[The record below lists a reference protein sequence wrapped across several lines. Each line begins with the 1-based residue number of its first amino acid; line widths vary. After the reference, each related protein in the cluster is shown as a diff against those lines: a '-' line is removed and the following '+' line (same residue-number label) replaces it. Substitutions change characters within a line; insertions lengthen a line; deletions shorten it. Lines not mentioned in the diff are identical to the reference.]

1 MNIDMSKIDYEKLKL
16 LALDYGLKIVAALA
30 VLVGGLFII
39 GVIKNSLDGIMKK
52 KNKDETL
59 RTFGLSLIDIG
70 LKIML
75 FLTVISM
82 LGVQIASFVAIIG
95 AAGLAVGLALQGSL
109 SNLAAGVQI
118 LVFRPF
124 VVGDYIE
131 AKGYAGKVI
140 EIQIFHT
147 VIKTD
152 DGLRVIIPNGGVS
165 GSNIVIHLD
174 K

>member
-1 MNIDMSKIDYEKLKL
+1 MNFGQSNLDLERLRI
-16 LALDYGLKIVAALA
+16 LAVDYGLKIAGALA
-30 VLVGGLFII
+30 FLVIGLMVI
-39 GVIKNSLDGIMKK
+39 GFVKNSIDNVMKK
-52 KNKDETL
+52 NEKDATL
-59 RTFGLSLIDIG
+59 RTFGLSMLDIG
-70 LKIML
+70 LKVLL

-95 AAGLAVGLALQGSL
+95 AAGLAIGLALQGSL

-124 VVGDYIE
+124 IVGNYIE

-147 VIKTD
+147 VILTD
-152 DGLRVIIPNGGVS
+152 AGLRVIIPNGAVS
-165 GSNIVIHLD
+165 GGTIVVHLD